1 MAGGQTCEMFI
12 SIKNIESTCE
22 MVFLGF
28 NNNNLRFKQDQGYL
42 KWTV

>member
-1 MAGGQTCEMFI
+1 MFI

-28 NNNNLRFKQDQGYL
+28 NNNNLRFKLDLLSKVDRFKRVMGL
-42 KWTV
+42 